1 MYICAFN
8 ILFQMKKI
16 TLLLMSVLA
25 SGYAFAQTDTSGRNF
40 YRATPEKKTALRH
53 TKLKV
58 DFNFSNQ
65 TLNGEEWLTAAPFFY
80 PSDSLI
86 LDAKTMLIHQV
97 ALDQQGKLQ
106 NLPYTYR
113 DDLLHINLPNKYL
126 KD

>member
-65 TLNGEEWLTAAPFFY
+65 TLNGEEWLTAAPFF
-80 PSDSLI
+80 
-86 LDAKTMLIHQV
+86 
-97 ALDQQGKLQ
+97 
-106 NLPYTYR
+106 
-113 DDLLHINLPNKYL
+113 
-126 KD
+126 